1 MKYDV
6 ITIEREYASGGRE
19 IGQKLAQKLN
29 IPYYGREILMMA
41 AKEIGAEPEYVEHMD
56 ETAPNSL
63 LFSLYA
69 MSSTVPFDSAKVSPE
84 NALQQ
89 AESRIIKELAS
100 KEPCVMIG
108 RCAGAILRNRPNVL
122 RVFVHA
128 DMEAR
133 RKRATEVYGLKKN
146 PVDPVLRKYDK
157 RRSNYY
163 NFYSAQK
170 WDSRQE
176 YHMMLDSGRLGIDR
190 CVDILAAAVACKDE

>member
-89 AESRIIKELAS
+89 AESRIIKDAS
-100 KEPCVMIG
+100 IPCEG
-108 RCAGAILRNRPNVL
+108 NRYVIVCL
-122 RVFVHA
+122 IA
-128 DMEAR
+128 D
-133 RKRATEVYGLKKN
+133 
-146 PVDPVLRKYDK
+146 
-157 RRSNYY
+157 
-163 NFYSAQK
+163 
-170 WDSRQE
+170 
-176 YHMMLDSGRLGIDR
+176 GIQFLQR
-190 CVDILAAAVACKDE
+190 WKGK

>member
-6 ITIEREYASGGRE
+6 VTIEREYASGGRE
-19 IGQKLAQKLN
+19 IGQKLAQRLDV
-29 IPYYGREILMMA
+29 PYYGREILQMA
-41 AKEIGAEPEYVEHMD
+41 AQRIGAEPDYIEHMD

-69 MSSTVPFDSAKVSPE
+69 MSSAVPFDSTQVSPE
-84 NALQQ
+84 NALHQ
-89 AESRIIKELAS
+89 AESQIIKELAS
-100 KEPCVMIG
+100 QGPCVLIG
-108 RCAGAILRNRPNVL
+108 RCAGAILKNRPNVL

-128 DMEAR
+128 DLDYR
-133 RKRATEVYGLKKN
+133 RKRATEVYRLKKN

-157 RRSNYY
+157 RRANYY

-176 YHMMLDSGRLGIDR
+176 YQMVLDSGKLGIDR
-190 CVDILAAAVACKDE
+190 CVDILAAAVDSKG